1 MQLSLMNGGAGQ
13 AITPTLSN
21 FRTELYANTWY
32 SKLLILWYLLSI
44 AIAADLLYSIPATNG
59 AVYLVQE
66 TSALESTLI
75 YFVWILLDIAILW
88 TSTLI
93 FSDEDLQ
100 AVWNSRELGRFLNS
114 NKAFSISAWAFVII
128 VLLNASLSYDVME
141 YFRYMPGLNK

>member
-1 MQLSLMNGGAGQ
+1 MNSGASQGV
-13 AITPTLSN
+13 IHTLSD

-32 SKLLILWYLLSI
+32 SKLLIIWYLLSI
-44 AIAADLLYSIPATNG
+44 AIAADLLYNVPATNG

-66 TSALESTLI
+66 TSVLESVVI

-88 TSTLI
+88 ISTLI

-114 NKAFSISAWAFVII
+114 NKAFSILAWALVII